1 MNINCMRIIKLPLNF
16 TRHFISIFIFLLL
29 ITNSLPVYADEIT
42 DNTINYLK
50 SQQDS
55 TGKINGWGG
64 ESQWA
69 AIAFARFGVDVGTI
83 KNPTVSLKDFL
94 FSDTPTDTAPATEW
108 ERRILA
114 IVAIGEDPTNFNN
127 VNYMLKLESYANN
140 NQLGEVTQ
148 INDDIFGLLALI
160 ASGSNANVQLKQDIL
175 SFIISRQNAD
185 GGFSWTTNPSLNTSD
200 SNDTAAALQAL
211 QAAKET
217 GMVHTNLD
225 TAIDTAKNYLLSLQ
239 NSDGGFRYDN
249 SLWSSNSDGSST
261 AWSLMA
267 LNELGMSESTQ
278 ANNAKAW
285 LGNNQESDGGFH
297 WMIGYG
303 SDTATT
309 SHAAIAL
316 SGSGWL
322 SIYVF
327 TPTPTV
333 SLTPTVVTPTPTPS
347 LTLTLT
353 PTPTPTV
360 TSTPTP
366 TAAPTATPTNTP
378 TPTPTLTP
386 TVIVLATTPTSIPE
400 VLGTTFKNP
409 VKHTETQPSQ
419 TPSTAP
425 SPLSI
430 THQQPFPVQKGLKG
444 FSLVSLLSA
453 VGYWYFKLRV

>member
-1 MNINCMRIIKLPLNF
+1 MVKR
-16 TRHFISIFIFLLL
+16 TFIFVLLL
-29 ITNSLPVYADEIT
+29 TLFLSNSLSILADEIT
-42 DNTINYLK
+42 DHAINYLK

-69 AIAFARFGVDVGTI
+69 AIAFVRLGVDVGTI

-94 FSDTPTDTAPATEW
+94 LSDTPTDTAPATEW
-108 ERRILA
+108 ERRVLA
-114 IVAIGEDPTNFNN
+114 IAAIGENPTNFNG
-127 VNYMLKLESYANN
+127 VNYVQKLESYTNN
-140 NQLGEVTQ
+140 NQIGEASQV
-148 INDDIFGLLALI
+148 NDDIFGLLALI
-160 ASGSNANVQLKQDIL
+160 ASGINANTQLEQDVL
-175 SFIISRQNAD
+175 SYIISNQNAD

-211 QAAKET
+211 QAAKKT
-217 GMVHTNLD
+217 GIVHTNLD
-225 TAIDTAKNYLLSLQ
+225 STIDTAKNYLLSLQ

-249 SLWSSNSDGSST
+249 SPWSSNSDGSST

-285 LGNNQESDGGFH
+285 LGNHQESDGGFH

-322 SIYVF
+322 SIHIS

-333 SLTPTVVTPTPTPS
+333 SLTPPVVTPTPTPS
-347 LTLTLT
+347 PTLA
-353 PTPTPTV
+353 PTPTPTI

-366 TAAPTATPTNTP
+366 TAAPTATPTSTP
-378 TPTPTLTP
+378 TAPTLTP
-386 TVIVLATTPTSIPE
+386 TVIVLRTTPTPIPE
-400 VLGTTFKNP
+400 VLGTTFKNS
-409 VKHTETQPSQ
+409 VKGTETQPSQ
-419 TPSTAP
+419 TPSTTP
-425 SPLSI
+425 SPPST
-430 THQQPFPVQKGLKG
+430 THQQSFPVQKGLKG
-444 FSLVSLLSA
+444 FSVVSLLSA